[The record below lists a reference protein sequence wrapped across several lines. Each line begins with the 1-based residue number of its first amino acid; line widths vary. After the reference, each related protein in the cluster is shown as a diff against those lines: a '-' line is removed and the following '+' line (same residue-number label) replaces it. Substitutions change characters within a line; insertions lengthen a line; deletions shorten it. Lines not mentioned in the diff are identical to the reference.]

1 MVLDMKR
8 MVVLG
13 LVVVGVFLPAARA
26 VAQEGGAAGADV
38 IGDAGAD
45 NAGAGAGG
53 GGGAHGGSGGAGVGA
68 AAVGGKTSYDLVKN
82 DAGQAC
88 SIGHGADSGGLALV
102 LGAAGLLAALRRRQA
117 R

>member
-13 LVVVGVFLPAARA
+13 LVVLGVYLPAARA
-26 VAQEGGAAGADV
+26 AAQEAGAAGADV
-38 IGDAGAD
+38 VGEAGAD

-53 GGGAHGGSGGAGVGA
+53 GAHGGSGGGGA
-68 AAVGGKTSYDLVKN
+68 VAAVGGKTSYDLLKN

-88 SIGHGADSGGLALV
+88 SIGHGRDSGGLVLAL
-102 LGAAGLLAALRRRQA
+102 GGAGLLVALRRR
-117 R
+117 RGR